1 MQPSDLAIGRV
12 YFGIAYESEDDSR
25 LMINSYEY
33 LGRNAEGPGERDDY
47 LFRFLGSDEEL
58 TLKER
63 ELYTVL
69 DIPGLIEALGRI
81 REGKHPHAS

>member
-1 MQPSDLAIGRV
+1 VQPSDLAIGRV

-33 LGRNAEGPGERDDY
+33 LGRNTEGPGELDDY
-47 LFRFLGSDEEL
+47 LFRFLGSDDEL

-63 ELYTVL
+63 ELYTVF
-69 DIPGLIEALGRI
+69 DIPGLIKALGRI